1 MHFLLDVFPSVEE
14 ASMWTS
20 GDINKFKESAGAG
33 GGKLTVGHGETVTVR
48 VPTHPRATKL
58 CWEFATDSYDIGMS
72 LLLL

>member
-1 MHFLLDVFPSVEE
+1 MLDGFPNVDE

-20 GDINKFKESAGAG
+20 GDINKFKESASAG

-58 CWEFATDSYDIGMS
+58 CWEFATDSYDIGKA
-72 LLLL
+72 LLI